1 MTARRMTLLH
11 MGRFPQFLTPPDA
24 TSGVFAACVWKARGL
39 LKRFNS
45 KRKMDMAGARQAAN
59 RVEPREDDRILIVEA
74 RFCDDIADGV
84 PKGAKAA
91 VALGC
96 VIRAVDGSF

>member
-1 MTARRMTLLH
+1 MTVRRMALFH
-11 MGRFPQFLTPPDA
+11 KGRFPQYLTPPDA
-24 TSGVFAACVWKARGL
+24 TSGVFAACVWRARGV

-45 KRKMDMAGARQAAN
+45 KRKMDMAGVRQAAN
-59 RVEPREDDRILIVEA
+59 RVEPREDARILIVEA

-84 PKGAKAA
+84 PKGTKAA